1 MSQQKQGQQQPDAKR
16 RKQFWDYTP
25 ELPIQTAPYFEW
37 PMQPFASLIYL
48 LKSWNPAGW
57 RFLMLGFAW
66 LVWTFATPSLE
77 RIASGS
83 DYRWILEIAVRNLAI
98 LWVFAGLL
106 HLWLITWAR
115 QGQEARYHVRDMAKN
130 STKFHFGDQLLDNI
144 LWSHVAW
151 VFWCF
156 WECLILWCYAKGIAP
171 MVTFESNPIWFV
183 AMIVAVPI
191 WAGVHFYGL
200 HRLLHIGWFYRHIHS
215 WHHKNIHTGPWSGLA
230 MHPGESFF
238 LFFDTVIFFLI
249 PAHPVHAIF
258 LFMHHGIGAP
268 VSHAGFEHMRFGKEK
283 LPLGDFFHQLH
294 HRFIDCNYGTWD
306 TPWDRWFG
314 TFHDGTPE
322 DDDRILKQR
331 HASMKARKEATGSSY

>member
-1 MSQQKQGQQQPDAKR
+1 MADAALCFADLPAEKLEPGGVAFPDA
-16 RKQFWDYTP
+16 
-25 ELPIQTAPYFEW
+25 
-37 PMQPFASLIYL
+37 
-48 LKSWNPAGW
+48 
-57 RFLMLGFAW
+57 W
-66 LVWTFATPSLE
+66 LCLARLDLCHAITRAYCGGN
-77 RIASGS
+77 I
-83 DYRWILEIAVRNLAI
+83 YRWILEIAVRNLAI

-151 VFWCF
+151 IFWCF

-200 HRLLHIGWFYRHIHS
+200 HRLLHVGWFYRHIHS

-238 LFFDTVIFFLI
+238 CSLT
-249 PAHPVHAIF
+249 
-258 LFMHHGIGAP
+258 
-268 VSHAGFEHMRFGKEK
+268 
-283 LPLGDFFHQLH
+283 Q
-294 HRFIDCNYGTWD
+294 
-306 TPWDRWFG
+306 
-314 TFHDGTPE
+314 
-322 DDDRILKQR
+322 
-331 HASMKARKEATGSSY
+331 